1 MRIYFPTFQVFEEYK
16 HISTYLSNF
25 VAPAAEYGLY
35 ILNYDI
41 KKRPK
46 KCNFII
52 QVHSRRHLQRGSTI
66 YPTHSAS
73 CFAIKS
79 ATKSAGVRG
88 KTNFVIQIFELS
100 LSVRRIYASGVIWH
114 GAPHTVPLRRGK
126 WFIVRTCWN
135 AGCIVNVDNLQASA
149 LQDKICLRS
158 TIVIK

>member
-1 MRIYFPTFQVFEEYK
+1 M
-16 HISTYLSNF
+16 ISKRGQKSVISSFKFL
-25 VAPAAEYGLY
+25 G
-35 ILNYDI
+35 DI
-41 KKRPK
+41 
-46 KCNFII
+46 
-52 QVHSRRHLQRGSTI
+52 SQRGSI
-66 YPTHSAS
+66 YPTYSAS

-88 KTNFVIQIFELS
+88 KQTNFVIQIFELS